1 MPHEGLVWR
10 SIFRDSVSRCLGKSN
25 FGKSQQPRFVPSQTV
40 VVASVVIF
48 FLFLS
53 KNIIGTKNFPVLLNL
68 WFYLFFEDLKNH
80 VAR

>member
-10 SIFRDSVSRCLGKSN
+10 SIFLDSVSRCLGKSN

-48 FLFLS
+48 SFSLKKYYWDKEFSRFAKLV
-53 KNIIGTKNFPVLLNL
+53 VLPI
-68 WFYLFFEDLKNH
+68 F
-80 VAR
+80 